1 MNKPTLTQ
9 FLSTI
14 AHTTPECRRISDIIL
29 TIALAGK
36 MISRQVREVWL
47 DGMTGETGDENVHG
61 EQVKKLDE
69 YANEIF
75 VELFHRN
82 GQVGTLISEEM
93 GEPVQVGADDL
104 AENFLLTYD
113 PLDGSSNIDV
123 NVTIGSIFGLYRLPR
138 ESHSADI
145 LLQPGRNLVAC
156 GYALYGPAT
165 NFVFWS
171 ERSSVCNFVLDMSI
185 GEFRLL
191 DKNLQIPAESSIYSV
206 NEANYPKWDPATRE
220 VVDYLRA
227 GRTKS
232 STRYIGSLVGDF
244 HRNMLKGGV
253 YLYPGTVEK
262 PQGKIRLM
270 YEAAPLSRLAV
281 AAGGKAT
288 DGYQDLLDITP
299 ESPHHNCP
307 TIIGSAKV
315 VDEIQAIYAKRL
327 TKHDIENDQTVE
339 HS

>member
-1 MNKPTLTQ
+1 MKRPTLSQ
-9 FLSTI
+9 FLSSVTDTSSV
-14 AHTTPECRRISDIIL
+14 HCQRISEIIL

-47 DGMTGETGDENVHG
+47 DGMVGETGETNVHG

-69 YANEIF
+69 FANEVF

-82 GQVGTLISEEM
+82 GLVGTLVSEEM

-104 AENFLLTYD
+104 AEEFLLTYD

-123 NVTIGSIFGLYRLPR
+123 NVTIGSIFGLYRLPKDTP
-138 ESHSADI
+138 SSDI
-145 LLQPGRNLVAC
+145 LLQPGKNLIAC

-171 ERSSVCNFVLDMSI
+171 ENTSVCCFIADMSI
-185 GEFRLL
+185 GEFRLT
-191 DKNLQIPAESSIYSV
+191 DENIRIPAESSIYSV
-206 NEANYPKWDPATRE
+206 NEANYTKWDSASQE

-227 GRTKS
+227 GRADS

-253 YLYPGTVEK
+253 YLYPGTVND
-262 PQGKIRLM
+262 PNGKIRLM
-270 YEAAPLSRLAV
+270 YEAAPLARLAV
-281 AAGGKAT
+281 EAGGKAT
-288 DGYQDLLDITP
+288 DGYRDLLEIAPDF
-299 ESPHHNCP
+299 PHHTCP
-307 TIIGSAKV
+307 TIIGSSVV
-315 VDEIQAIYAKRL
+315 VDEIRKIYAKNSA
-327 TKHDIENDQTVE
+327 KK
-339 HS
+339 S